1 MAQIQKGT
9 TYATGNSVT
18 AANLNAHVDSAVL
31 LPGAIIEQTSA
42 PAVTSTNQILTT
54 DGIGLYKTT
63 LASIISPL
71 NLFDK
76 SQAQTL
82 GQNVTMAS
90 GADIAL
96 SSGSIMS
103 LSSGAQIA
111 LSSGALLTLGQDP
124 VAALEA
130 VPKQYVDSKF
140 LSLATGGL
148 VSGSI
153 SMIGTSSIL
162 TLSADPLSA
171 LQAAPKQ
178 YVENWGPREIASL
191 RMRTTATPGT
201 DNQLNTVNYIS
212 ANISQTA
219 GSTAVTVTVSD
230 PALFNTAQP
239 FFLAGQY
246 IGLASALG
254 TLPAR
259 LYKIESVN
267 YGANSF
273 IITAP
278 DQTAKSGTRQLSVL
292 YSNLTPPALPSML
305 DANGNKNIKSVCLC
319 LASNKV
325 YINYWY
331 DTETGLMTGTPTTPT
346 TISSTTIVGDAV
358 TGSTTNTSQFLTA
371 LQMRQFAST
380 VLTQPYAAAQPTGFG
395 LTSKGAHVGFF
406 ADTTTGCP
414 LTYLHDSNVLI
425 LR

>member
-1 MAQIQKGT
+1 MAQIQAGQ
-9 TYATGNSVT
+9 TYQTGMAVT
-18 AANLNAHVDSAVL
+18 AANLNAHVNNASL
-31 LPGAIIEQTSA
+31 LPGCIAEQVVA
-42 PAVTSTNQILTT
+42 PSVSSTDSILISN
-54 DGIGLYKTT
+54 GSSLNKTT
-63 LASIISPL
+63 LASIVSPL
-71 NLFDK
+71 GLFDK
-76 SQAQTL
+76 AQPQTL
-82 GQNVTMAS
+82 GQNVTFAS

-103 LSSGAQIA
+103 LSSGAEIA
-111 LSSGALLTLGQDP
+111 LSSGAILTLGQNP
-124 VAALEA
+124 ASAWQA
-130 VPKQYVDSKF
+130 VPKQYADTNY

-191 RMRTTATPGT
+191 RMRTTTAPGT
-201 DNQLNTVNYIS
+201 NNTLNTGSYIS
-212 ANISQTA
+212 ATINQT
-219 GSTAVTVTVSD
+219 GSTSVTVTVSNA
-230 PALFNTAQP
+230 ALFNTAQP
-239 FFLAGQY
+239 FFLEGQY
-246 IGLASALG
+246 IGLASGAG
-254 TLPAR
+254 SLPAR
-259 LYKIESVN
+259 LYKIDSVN
-267 YGANSF
+267 AVTTSF
-273 IITAP
+273 VITAP
-278 DQTAKSGTRQLSVL
+278 TSATQAGPVQLTVL
-292 YSNLTPPALPSML
+292 YANLTPPALPSML
-305 DANGNKNIKSVCLC
+305 DANGNKNIKSVFLC